1 MKPGTAPTTS
11 SSIVPANPYSVPPR
25 TPVPHYHNVLG
36 YSPDGATLATTGTVV
51 RIDPPTVMIMPPQMH
66 LKSPP
71 SEPLHHQ
78 PYSAAVD
85 SVAGFVGAVLVEI
98 EDMFGQTRRRDA
110 PGQQASGKA
119 DERGV
124 C

>member
-25 TPVPHYHNVLG
+25 IPVPHYHNVLG
-36 YSPDGATLATTGTVV
+36 YSPDGATLAITGTVV
-51 RIDPPTVMIMPPQMH
+51 RIDRPAVMIGLPEMH
-66 LKSPP
+66 PTSPP
-71 SEPLHHQ
+71 SGPLHHQ
-78 PYSAAVD
+78 TSSAA
-85 SVAGFVGAVLVEI
+85 AGLVGAATI
-98 EDMFGQTRRRDA
+98 GTEDMFAQTRRRDA